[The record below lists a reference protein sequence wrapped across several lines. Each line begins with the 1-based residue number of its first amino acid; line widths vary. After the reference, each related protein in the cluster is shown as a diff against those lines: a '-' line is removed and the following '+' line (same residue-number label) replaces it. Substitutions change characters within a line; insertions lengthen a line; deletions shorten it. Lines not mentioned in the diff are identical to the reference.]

1 MEMKGRYKMKVT
13 QLKDIVNGVTSEVL
27 GKEDVVSEDL
37 SNIIDVGNEIFDTD
51 NVDNYVKKLIDRIGS
66 VIFVNRLYAGGVP
79 SVLMDSWEY
88 GSIVEKINADMPE
101 ADVNDSWNLQ
111 DGQTYSQDTFY
122 QPKVSAKF
130 FNSKVT
136 FDVKLSFTTE
146 QVKESFASVNELN
159 GFLSMLE
166 TGVKN
171 SMTVKLD
178 GLIMRTIN
186 NMTGQILNGSN
197 AMQKVNLLSL
207 YNQANGQ
214 TLTADKALMNKDFLK
229 FAGLIIKKY
238 QARITKMSTLFNAGA
253 KPRFTT
259 TDNLHTV
266 LLSDF
271 ADSADVYL
279 MSDTT
284 HNEMVSLPQHET
296 VPYWQGSGTA
306 YAFNDVS
313 KIDAKI
319 NDGTK
324 TAKEVSQ
331 TGILGVM
338 FDTNALGVSNLNQ
351 RTTTAYNARAEF
363 YTNFYKMDAGF
374 FNDLNEN
381 FVVFYIADASAPA
394 TASAPTAG

>member
-1 MEMKGRYKMKVT
+1 MKVT
-13 QLKDIVNGVTSEVL
+13 QLKEIVNSATSEVL
-27 GKEDVVSEDL
+27 GKTDVVNDDL
-37 SNIIDVGNEIFDTD
+37 SNLVDVGNEIFNTD
-51 NVDNYVKKLIDRIGS
+51 NIDNYVKKLIDRIGQ

-88 GSIVEKINADMPE
+88 GSVVEKISADMPE
-101 ADVNDSWNLQ
+101 ADENDSWNLQ

-146 QVKESFASVNELN
+146 QVKESFSNVNELN
-159 GFLSMLE
+159 GFISMLE

-186 NMTGQILNGSN
+186 NMTGQILNSANGL
-197 AMQKVNLLSL
+197 QKVNLLTE
-207 YNQANGQ
+207 YNAVSGQ
-214 TLTADKALMNKDFLK
+214 TLTANKALMDKDFLK
-229 FAGLIIKKY
+229 FASLTIKKY
-238 QARITKMSTLFNAGA
+238 QARITKMSTLFNAGGKA
-253 KPRFTT
+253 RFTT

-271 ADSADVYL
+271 ADSAEVYL
-279 MSDTT
+279 MSDTY
-284 HNEMVSLPQHET
+284 HNDTVSLPNHET
-296 VPYWQGSGTA
+296 VPYWQGSGKS
-306 YAFNDVS
+306 YAFNDIS
-313 KIDAKI
+313 KIDVKI
-319 NDGTK
+319 DAGNK
-324 TAKEVSQ
+324 TAKQVTQ

-351 RTTTAYNARAEF
+351 RTTTSYNARAEF
-363 YTNFYKMDAGF
+363 YTNYYKMDAGY

-381 FVVFYIADASAPA
+381 FVVFYIADATPA
-394 TASAPTAG
+394 K

>member
-1 MEMKGRYKMKVT
+1 MKVT
-13 QLKDIVNGVTSEVL
+13 QLKDIVNSATSEVL
-27 GKEDVVSEDL
+27 GKTDVVNDDL
-37 SNIIDVGNEIFDTD
+37 SNLVDVGNEIFNSD
-51 NVDNYVKKLIDRIGS
+51 NVDNYVKKLIDRIGQ

-88 GSIVEKINADMPE
+88 GSVVEKISADMPE
-101 ADVNDSWNLQ
+101 ADENDSWNLQ

-146 QVKESFASVNELN
+146 QVKESFSNVNELN
-159 GFLSMLE
+159 GFISMLE

-186 NMTGQILNGSN
+186 NMTGQILNN
-197 AMQKVNLLSL
+197 ANGMQKVNLLTE
-207 YNQANGQ
+207 YNAVSGQ
-214 TLTADKALMNKDFLK
+214 TLTANKALMNKDFLK
-229 FAGLIIKKY
+229 FASLTIKKY
-238 QARITKMSTLFNAGA
+238 QARITKMSTLFNAGGKA
-253 KPRFTT
+253 RFTT

-271 ADSADVYL
+271 ADSAEVYL
-279 MSDTT
+279 MSDTY
-284 HNEMVSLPQHET
+284 HNDTVSLPNHET
-296 VPYWQGSGTA
+296 VPYWQGSGKS
-306 YAFNDVS
+306 YAFDDIS
-313 KIDAKI
+313 KIDVKI
-319 NDGTK
+319 DAGNK
-324 TAKEVSQ
+324 TPKAVTQ

-351 RTTTAYNARAEF
+351 RTTTSYNARAEF
-363 YTNFYKMDAGF
+363 YTNYYKMDAGY

-381 FVVFYIADASAPA
+381 FVVFYIADQAK
-394 TASAPTAG
+394 

>member
-1 MEMKGRYKMKVT
+1 MKVT
-13 QLKDIVNGVTSEVL
+13 QLKDIVNSVTSEIL
-27 GKEDVVSEDL
+27 GKENVVSEDL
-37 SNIIDVGNEIFDTD
+37 SNLVDVGNEIIDTE
-51 NVDNYVKKLIDRIGS
+51 NVDNYVKKLIDRIGK

-79 SVLMDSWEY
+79 SVLMDSWEF
-88 GSIVEKINADMPE
+88 GSIVEKISADMPE
-101 ADVNDSWNLQ
+101 ADENDSWNLQ

-136 FDVKLSFTTE
+136 FDVKLSFTTQ

-159 GFLSMLE
+159 AFLSMLE

-186 NMTGQILNGSN
+186 NMTAQTLFKGQ
-197 AMQKVNLLSL
+197 AMQKVNLLTA
-207 YNQANGQ
+207 YNTATG
-214 TLTADKALMNKDFLK
+214 TKLTADKALMDKEFLK
-229 FAGLIIKKY
+229 YASLVIKKY
-238 QARITKMSTLFNAGA
+238 QARITKMSTLFNQGQKA
-253 KPRFTT
+253 RFTNT
-259 TDNLHTV
+259 TDLHTV

-271 ADSADVYL
+271 ADSAEVYL
-279 MSDTT
+279 MSDTY
-284 HNEMVSLPQHET
+284 HNDTVSLPQHET
-296 VPYWQGSGTA
+296 VPYWQGSGKT
-306 YAFNDVS
+306 YAFGDVS
-313 KIDAKI
+313 SIKVKI

-324 TAKEVSQ
+324 TAKDVTQ
-331 TGILGVM
+331 AGIVGVM

-363 YTNFYKMDAGF
+363 YTNFYKMDAGY

-381 FVVFYIADASAPA
+381 FVVFYVSDTDYSAGA
-394 TASAPTAG
+394 

>member
-1 MEMKGRYKMKVT
+1 MKVT
-13 QLKDIVNGVTSEVL
+13 QLKDIVNNVTSEVL
-27 GKEDVVSEDL
+27 GKENVLAEDL
-37 SNIIDVGNEIFDTD
+37 SNLVDVGNEIVDSE
-51 NVDNYVKKLIDRIGS
+51 NVDNYVKKLIDRIGK

-79 SVLMDSWEY
+79 SVLMDSWEF
-88 GSIVEKINADMPE
+88 GSIVEKISADMPD
-101 ADVNDSWNLQ
+101 ADENDSWQLQ

-159 GFLSMLE
+159 AFLSMLE

-186 NMTGQILNGSN
+186 NFTGQIINSGQ
-197 AMQKVNLLSL
+197 AMQKVNLLAD
-207 YNQANGQ
+207 YNTATGQ
-214 TLTADKALMNKDFLK
+214 TLKANKALLDKDFLK
-229 FAGLIIKKY
+229 YASLVIKKY
-238 QARITKMSTLFNAGA
+238 QARITKMSTLFNQGGKA
-253 KPRFTT
+253 RFTNIN
-259 TDNLHTV
+259 DLHTV

-271 ADSADVYL
+271 ADSAEVYL
-279 MSDTT
+279 MSDTY
-284 HNEMVSLPQHET
+284 HNDTVSLPQHET
-296 VPYWQGSGTA
+296 VPYWQGSGKNYDFA
-306 YAFNDVS
+306 SISSIDV
-313 KIDAKI
+313 KI
-319 NDGTK
+319 NAGNK
-324 TAKEVSQ
+324 TAKEIKQ
-331 TGILGVM
+331 TGIVGVM

-363 YTNFYKMDAGF
+363 YTNFYKMDAGY

-381 FVVFYIADASAPA
+381 FVVFYIADPVSAG
-394 TASAPTAG
+394 AGA

>member
-1 MEMKGRYKMKVT
+1 MKVT
-13 QLKDIVNGVTSEVL
+13 QLKDIVNSATSEVL
-27 GKEDVVSEDL
+27 GKTDVVNDDL
-37 SNIIDVGNEIFDTD
+37 SNLVDVGNEIFNSD
-51 NVDNYVKKLIDRIGS
+51 NVDNYVKKLIDRIGQ

-88 GSIVEKINADMPE
+88 GSVVEKISADMPE
-101 ADVNDSWNLQ
+101 ADENDSWNLQ

-146 QVKESFASVNELN
+146 QVKESFSNVNELN
-159 GFLSMLE
+159 GFISMLE

-186 NMTGQILNGSN
+186 NMTGQILNSANGL
-197 AMQKVNLLSL
+197 QKVNLLSE
-207 YNQANGQ
+207 YNKVSGQ
-214 TLTADKALMNKDFLK
+214 TLTAEKALMDKDFLK
-229 FAGLIIKKY
+229 FASLTIKKY
-238 QARITKMSTLFNAGA
+238 QARITKMSTLFNAGGKA
-253 KPRFTT
+253 RFTT

-271 ADSADVYL
+271 ADSAEVYL
-279 MSDTT
+279 LSDTY
-284 HNEMVSLPQHET
+284 HNDTVSLPNHET
-296 VPYWQGSGTA
+296 VPYWQGSGKS
-306 YAFNDVS
+306 YAFDDIS
-313 KIDAKI
+313 KIDVKI
-319 NDGTK
+319 DAGNK
-324 TAKEVSQ
+324 TPKQVTQ

-351 RTTTAYNARAEF
+351 RTTTSYNARAEF
-363 YTNFYKMDAGF
+363 YTNYYKMDAGY

-381 FVVFYIADASAPA
+381 FVVFYIADQPK
-394 TASAPTAG
+394 

>member
-1 MEMKGRYKMKVT
+1 MKGTNNMKVT
-13 QLKDIVNGVTSEVL
+13 QLKDIVNSATSEVL
-27 GKEDVVSEDL
+27 GKTAVVNDDL
-37 SNIIDVGNEIFDTD
+37 SNLVDVGNEIFDTD
-51 NVDNYVKKLIDRIGS
+51 NVDNYVKKLIDRIGQ

-88 GSIVEKINADMPE
+88 GSVVEKISADIPE
-101 ADVNDSWNLQ
+101 ADENDSWNLQ
-111 DGQTYSQDTFY
+111 NGQTYSQDTFY

-146 QVKESFASVNELN
+146 QVKESFSNVNELN
-159 GFLSMLE
+159 GFISMLE

-186 NMTGQILNGSN
+186 NMTGQILNSANGL
-197 AMQKVNLLSL
+197 QKVNLLTE
-207 YNQANGQ
+207 YNAVSGQ
-214 TLTADKALMNKDFLK
+214 TLTVNKALMDKDFLK
-229 FAGLIIKKY
+229 FASLTIKKY
-238 QARITKMSTLFNAGA
+238 QARITKMSTLFNAGGKA
-253 KPRFTT
+253 RFTT

-271 ADSADVYL
+271 ADSAEVYL
-279 MSDTT
+279 LSDTY
-284 HNEMVSLPQHET
+284 HNDTVSLPNHET
-296 VPYWQGSGTA
+296 VPYWQGSGNS
-306 YAFNDVS
+306 YAFNDIS
-313 KIDAKI
+313 KIDVKI
-319 NDGTK
+319 DAGNK
-324 TAKEVSQ
+324 TPKQVTQ

-351 RTTTAYNARAEF
+351 RTTTSYNARAEF
-363 YTNFYKMDAGF
+363 YTNYYKMDAGY

-381 FVVFYIADASAPA
+381 FVVFYIADLAK
-394 TASAPTAG
+394 

>member
-1 MEMKGRYKMKVT
+1 MLQYTVMKGTNNMKVT
-13 QLKDIVNGVTSEVL
+13 QLKEIVNSATSEVL
-27 GKEDVVSEDL
+27 GKTDVVNEDL
-37 SNIIDVGNEIFDTD
+37 SNLVDVGNEIFDTD
-51 NVDNYVKKLIDRIGS
+51 NVDNYVKKLIDRIGQ

-88 GSIVEKINADMPE
+88 GSVVEKISADMPE
-101 ADVNDSWNLQ
+101 ADENDSWNLQ
-111 DGQTYSQDTFY
+111 NGQTYSQDTFY

-136 FDVKLSFTTE
+136 FDVKLSFTTQ
-146 QVKESFASVNELN
+146 QVKESFSNVNELN
-159 GFLSMLE
+159 GFISMLE

-186 NMTGQILNGSN
+186 NMTGQILNSANGL
-197 AMQKVNLLSL
+197 QKVNLLTE
-207 YNQANGQ
+207 YNTASGQ
-214 TLTADKALMNKDFLK
+214 TLTANKALMDKDFLK
-229 FAGLIIKKY
+229 FASLTIKKY
-238 QARITKMSTLFNAGA
+238 QARITKMSTLFNAGGKA
-253 KPRFTT
+253 RFTT

-271 ADSADVYL
+271 ADSAEVYL
-279 MSDTT
+279 MSDTY
-284 HNEMVSLPQHET
+284 HNDTVSLPNHET
-296 VPYWQGSGTA
+296 VPYWQGSGKS

-313 KIDAKI
+313 KIDVKI
-319 NDGTK
+319 DAGNK
-324 TAKEVSQ
+324 TAKQVTQ

-351 RTTTAYNARAEF
+351 RTTTSYNARAEF
-363 YTNFYKMDAGF
+363 YTNYYKMDAGY

-381 FVVFYIADASAPA
+381 FVVFYIADPA
-394 TASAPTAG
+394 K

>member
-1 MEMKGRYKMKVT
+1 MKVT
-13 QLKDIVNGVTSEVL
+13 QLKDIVNGATSEVL
-27 GKEDVVSEDL
+27 GKTDVVNDDL
-37 SNIIDVGNEIFDTD
+37 SNLVDVGNEIFDTD
-51 NVDNYVKKLIDRIGS
+51 NVDNYVKKLIDRIGQ

-88 GSIVEKINADMPE
+88 GSVVEKISADMPE
-101 ADVNDSWNLQ
+101 ADENDSWNLQ
-111 DGQTYSQDTFY
+111 NGQTYSQDTFY

-159 GFLSMLE
+159 GFISMLE

-178 GLIMRTIN
+178 SLIMRTIN
-186 NMTGQILNGSN
+186 NMTGQILNSANGL
-197 AMQKVNLLSL
+197 QKVNLLSE
-207 YNQANGQ
+207 YNTASGQ
-214 TLTADKALMNKDFLK
+214 NLTANKALMDKDFLK
-229 FAGLIIKKY
+229 FASLTIKKY
-238 QARITKMSTLFNAGA
+238 QARITKMSTLFNAGGKA
-253 KPRFTT
+253 RFTT

-271 ADSADVYL
+271 ADSAEVYL
-279 MSDTT
+279 MSDTY
-284 HNEMVSLPQHET
+284 HNDTVSLPNHET
-296 VPYWQGSGTA
+296 VPYWQGSGKS
-306 YAFNDVS
+306 YAFNDIS
-313 KIDAKI
+313 KIDVKI
-319 NDGTK
+319 DAGNK
-324 TAKEVSQ
+324 TPKQVTQ

-351 RTTTAYNARAEF
+351 RTTTSYNARAEF
-363 YTNFYKMDAGF
+363 YTNYYKMDAGY

-381 FVVFYIADASAPA
+381 FVVFYIADSATP
-394 TASAPTAG
+394 GK

>member
-1 MEMKGRYKMKVT
+1 MKVT
-13 QLKDIVNGVTSEVL
+13 QLKDIVNSATSEVL
-27 GKEDVVSEDL
+27 GKTDVVNDDL
-37 SNIIDVGNEIFDTD
+37 SNLVDVGNEIFNSD
-51 NVDNYVKKLIDRIGS
+51 NVDNYVKKLIDRIGQ

-88 GSIVEKINADMPE
+88 GSVVEKISADMPE
-101 ADVNDSWNLQ
+101 ADENDSWNLQ
-111 DGQTYSQDTFY
+111 NGQTYSQDTFY

-146 QVKESFASVNELN
+146 QVKESFSNVNELN
-159 GFLSMLE
+159 GFISMLE

-186 NMTGQILNGSN
+186 NMTGQILNSANGL
-197 AMQKVNLLSL
+197 QKVNLLTE
-207 YNQANGQ
+207 YNAVSGQ
-214 TLTADKALMNKDFLK
+214 TLTANKALMDKNFLK
-229 FAGLIIKKY
+229 FASLTIKKY
-238 QARITKMSTLFNAGA
+238 QARITKMSTLFNAGGKA
-253 KPRFTT
+253 RFTT

-271 ADSADVYL
+271 ADSAEVYL
-279 MSDTT
+279 LSDTY
-284 HNEMVSLPQHET
+284 HNDTVSLPNHET
-296 VPYWQGSGTA
+296 VPYWQGSGQS
-306 YAFNDVS
+306 YAFDDIS
-313 KIDAKI
+313 KIDVKI
-319 NDGTK
+319 DAGNK
-324 TAKEVSQ
+324 TPKQVTQ

-351 RTTTAYNARAEF
+351 RTTTSYNARAEF
-363 YTNFYKMDAGF
+363 YTNYYKMDAGY

-381 FVVFYIADASAPA
+381 FVVFYIADPA
-394 TASAPTAG
+394 K

>member
-1 MEMKGRYKMKVT
+1 MKVT
-13 QLKDIVNGVTSEVL
+13 QLKDIVNTVTSEVL

-37 SNIIDVGNEIFDTD
+37 SNLVDVGNEIINTD
-51 NVDNYVKKLIDRIGS
+51 NVDNYVKKLIDRIGK

-79 SVLMDSWEY
+79 SVLMDSWEF
-88 GSIVEKINADMPE
+88 GSIVEKISADMPD
-101 ADVNDSWNLQ
+101 ADENDSWKLEN
-111 DGQTYSQDTFY
+111 GQEYSQDTFY

-136 FDVKLSFTTE
+136 FDVKLSFTTQ

-159 GFLSMLE
+159 AFLSMLE

-186 NMTGQILNGSN
+186 NMTAQTLYKGQ
-197 AMQKVNLLSL
+197 AMQKVNLLTA
-207 YNQANGQ
+207 YNTATGQ
-214 TLTADKALMNKDFLK
+214 KLTANNALLDKNFLK
-229 FAGLIIKKY
+229 FASLVIKKY
-238 QARITKMSTLFNAGA
+238 QARITKMSTLFNQGQKA
-253 KPRFTT
+253 RFTNIN
-259 TDNLHTV
+259 DLHTV

-271 ADSADVYL
+271 ADSAEVYL
-279 MSDTT
+279 MSDTY
-284 HNEMVSLPQHET
+284 HNDTVSLPQHET
-296 VPYWQGSGTA
+296 VPYWQGSGKT
-306 YAFNDVS
+306 YSFSDVS
-313 KIDAKI
+313 SIKVKI

-324 TAKEVSQ
+324 TAKDVTQ
-331 TGILGVM
+331 AGIVGVM

-363 YTNFYKMDAGF
+363 YTNFYKMDAGY

-381 FVVFYIADASAPA
+381 FVVFYIAD
-394 TASAPTAG
+394 TDFVVGG

>member
-1 MEMKGRYKMKVT
+1 MKVT

-27 GKEDVVSEDL
+27 GKESVVSEDL
-37 SNIIDVGNEIFDTD
+37 SNLVDIGNEIFDTD
-51 NVDNYVKKLIDRIGS
+51 NVDNYVKKLIDRIGQ

-88 GSIVEKINADMPE
+88 GSIVEKISADMPE
-101 ADVNDSWNLQ
+101 ADENDSWNLQ
-111 DGQTYSQDTFY
+111 DGQSYSQDTFY
-122 QPKVSAKF
+122 QPKVQAKF

-186 NMTGQILNGSN
+186 NMAGEILNSSN
-197 AMQKVNLLSL
+197 MMQKVNLLSV
-207 YNQANGQ
+207 YNQTNGQ

-229 FAGLIIKKY
+229 FASLIIKKY
-238 QARITKMSTLFNAGA
+238 QARITKMSTLFNAGGKA
-253 KPRFTT
+253 RFTN

-271 ADSADVYL
+271 ADSAEVYL
-279 MSDTT
+279 MSDTV
-284 HNEMVSLPQHET
+284 HNDVVSLPQHET

-306 YAFNDVS
+306 YDFNDVS

-338 FDTNALGVSNLNQ
+338 FDTNSLGVSNLNQ
-351 RTTTAYNARAEF
+351 RTTTSYNARAEF
-363 YTNFYKMDAGF
+363 YTNYYKLDAGF

-381 FVVFYIADASAPA
+381 FVVFYIADMPA
-394 TASAPTAG
+394 A

>member
-1 MEMKGRYKMKVT
+1 MKGTNNMKVT
-13 QLKDIVNGVTSEVL
+13 QLKEIVNSATSEVL
-27 GKEDVVSEDL
+27 GKTDVVNDDL
-37 SNIIDVGNEIFDTD
+37 SNLVDIGNEIFNTD
-51 NVDNYVKKLIDRIGS
+51 NVDNYVKKLIDRIGQ

-88 GSIVEKINADMPE
+88 GSVVEKISADMPE
-101 ADVNDSWNLQ
+101 TDENDSQNLQ

-146 QVKESFASVNELN
+146 QVKESFSNVNELN
-159 GFLSMLE
+159 GFISMLE

-186 NMTGQILNGSN
+186 NMTGQILNSANGL
-197 AMQKVNLLSL
+197 QKVNLLTE
-207 YNQANGQ
+207 YNTASGQ
-214 TLTADKALMNKDFLK
+214 TLTANKALMDKDFLK
-229 FAGLIIKKY
+229 FASLTIKKY
-238 QARITKMSTLFNAGA
+238 QARITKMSTLFNAGGKA
-253 KPRFTT
+253 RFTT

-271 ADSADVYL
+271 ADSAEVYL
-279 MSDTT
+279 LSDTY
-284 HNEMVSLPQHET
+284 HNDTVSLPNHET
-296 VPYWQGSGTA
+296 VPYWQGSGKS
-306 YAFNDVS
+306 YAFNDIS
-313 KIDAKI
+313 KIDVKI
-319 NDGTK
+319 DAGNK
-324 TAKEVSQ
+324 TAKQVTQ

-351 RTTTAYNARAEF
+351 RTTTSYNARAEF
-363 YTNFYKMDAGF
+363 YTNYYKMDAGY

-381 FVVFYIADASAPA
+381 FVVFYIADTTPA
-394 TASAPTAG
+394 K

>member
-1 MEMKGRYKMKVT
+1 MKVT
-13 QLKDIVNGVTSEVL
+13 QLKDIVNSATSEVL
-27 GKEDVVSEDL
+27 GKTDVVNDDL
-37 SNIIDVGNEIFDTD
+37 SNLVDVGNEIFDTD
-51 NVDNYVKKLIDRIGS
+51 NVDNYVKKLIDRIGK

-88 GSIVEKINADMPE
+88 GSVVEKISADMPE
-101 ADVNDSWNLQ
+101 ADENDSWNLQ

-122 QPKVSAKF
+122 QPQVSAKF

-146 QVKESFASVNELN
+146 QVKESFSNVNELN
-159 GFLSMLE
+159 GFISMLE

-186 NMTGQILNGSN
+186 NMTGQILNSANGL
-197 AMQKVNLLSL
+197 QKVNLLTE
-207 YNQANGQ
+207 YNAVSGQ
-214 TLTADKALMNKDFLK
+214 TLTANKALMDKDFLK
-229 FAGLIIKKY
+229 FASLTIKKY
-238 QARITKMSTLFNAGA
+238 QARITKMSTLFNAGGKA
-253 KPRFTT
+253 RFTT

-271 ADSADVYL
+271 ADSAEVYL
-279 MSDTT
+279 MSDTY
-284 HNEMVSLPQHET
+284 HNDTVSLPNHET
-296 VPYWQGSGTA
+296 VPYWQGSGKS
-306 YAFNDVS
+306 YAFDDIS
-313 KIDAKI
+313 KIDVKI
-319 NDGTK
+319 DAGNK
-324 TAKEVSQ
+324 TPKQVTQ

-351 RTTTAYNARAEF
+351 RTTTSYNARAEF
-363 YTNFYKMDAGF
+363 YTNYYKMDAGY

-381 FVVFYIADASAPA
+381 FVVFYIADQPK
-394 TASAPTAG
+394 

>member
-1 MEMKGRYKMKVT
+1 MKVT
-13 QLKDIVNGVTSEVL
+13 QLKDIVNGVTTEVL
-27 GKEDVVSEDL
+27 GQEAVVNEDL
-37 SNIIDVGNEIFDTD
+37 TNLVDIGNEIFDTD
-51 NVDNYVKKLIDRIGS
+51 NVDNYVKKLIDRIGQ

-79 SVLMDSWEY
+79 SVMMDSWEF
-88 GSIVEKINADMPE
+88 GSIVEKISADMPV
-101 ADVNDSWNLQ
+101 ADENDSWSLQ

-159 GFLSMLE
+159 GFISMLE

-186 NMTGQILNGSN
+186 NMIGQVLNSGTGL
-197 AMQKVNLLSL
+197 QKVNLLAQ
-207 YNQANGQ
+207 YNQAKGT
-214 TLTADKALMNKDFLK
+214 TLTASNALLDKEFLK
-229 FAGLIIKKY
+229 YASLTIKKY
-238 QARITKMSTLFNAGA
+238 QARITKMSTLFNVGGKA
-253 KPRFTT
+253 RFTT

-271 ADSADVYL
+271 ADNASVYL
-279 MSDTT
+279 MSDTI
-284 HNEMVSLPQHET
+284 HNDQVSLPGNET
-296 VPYWQGSGTA
+296 VPYWQGSGTSYDFA
-306 YAFNDVS
+306 DTS
-313 KIDAKI
+313 KIDVKI
-319 NDGTK
+319 DAGNK
-324 TAKEVSQ
+324 TPKAVTQ

-351 RTTTAYNARAEF
+351 RTTTSYNARAEF
-363 YTNFYKMDAGF
+363 YTNYYKMDAGY

-381 FVVFYIADASAPA
+381 FVVFYIADATPA
-394 TASAPTAG
+394 K